1 MVVPI
6 VSIKRAEVLIFPPTD
21 GAFHDFVKCSFRA
34 EPFRTNG
41 RAGVSVPSRAEH
53 RQNSPPCHARGI
65 LEIACLKNH
74 QHHNSYGFVFVC
86 LDCAFPDRLG
96 AWVMLDQ
103 RRGSSERCSSSES
116 EADQSEEGS
125 QERSDDPPT
134 VLWRRRMES
143 SNLQLSSKLD
153 AVARA
158 LDTQARALDTLQQG
172 IAAIKNA
179 QSVAQDQLDPK
190 DVRRYVAY
198 YLFTQYP
205 KPATIKVR
213 SFRCLHDLAYF
224 VALCHLKF
232 FRAARKRLP
241 QSNASD
247 LWATSNCLQS

>member
-6 VSIKRAEVLIFPPTD
+6 VSIQRAEVLIFPPTD

-172 IAAIKNA
+172 IAAINNTRK
-179 QSVAQDQLDPK
+179 VWPK
-190 DVRRYVAY
+190 ISLTRRMYGGMSRTTSSPSIPS
-198 YLFTQYP
+198 LQP
-205 KPATIKVR
+205 
-213 SFRCLHDLAYF
+213 SRCGRFDACMTTVLLEI
-224 VALCHLKF
+224 

-241 QSNASD
+241 RSNASD